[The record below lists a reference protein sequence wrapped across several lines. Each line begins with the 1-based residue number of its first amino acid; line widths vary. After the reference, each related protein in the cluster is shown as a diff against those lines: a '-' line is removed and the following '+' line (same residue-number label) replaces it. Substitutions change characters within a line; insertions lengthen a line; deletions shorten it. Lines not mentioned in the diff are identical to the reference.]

1 MGKKSV
7 VHQSGLVK
15 PTFVFHN
22 NRSRP
27 FGERC
32 WHVAKPLSFGKDEE
46 ETPMAKSEVASMTNT
61 VKTAIQDS
69 GMSLNALARATG
81 VQVSSLSRFMRGE
94 QDLVFGA
101 VQSLAA
107 VLGLRLVQDT
117 SAGKS
122 SGKKDTKK

>member
-1 MGKKSV
+1 
-7 VHQSGLVK
+7 
-15 PTFVFHN
+15 
-22 NRSRP
+22 
-27 FGERC
+27 
-32 WHVAKPLSFGKDEE
+32 
-46 ETPMAKSEVASMTNT
+46 MAKSEVASMTTT

-101 VQSLAA
+101 VQSLAT
-107 VLGLRLVQDT
+107 VLGLRLVQDSPSA

-122 SGKKDTKK
+122 SGRKDTKK